1 MLRMKI
7 LLSVVLIMVI
17 IVGCSRWDMLR
28 LARIAATGDVAS
40 AGHMAAQKV
49 AGYAV
54 DPKSLERDVRS
65 FSQEFDSLLKGLKEA
80 VSGVWGKEEVKAPGP
95 KEYVKYTRNYH
106 SRVSVDFDRGVI
118 TVETLARKEPL
129 EALRNAIVTS
139 LLTPEDPRSVDMFSD
154 REVEINGTP
163 FLYGEVRD
171 HEGKYIRWPWR
182 AGHFADYLIR
192 HSLNTRKLAGGRVGE
207 VVRYV
212 NIPMVPDHSFVSAKR
227 YRPFVEH
234 FSRQFFVPRNL
245 IYAIIKTESDFNPYA
260 VSDAPAFG
268 LMQIV
273 PQTAG
278 LDVNRF
284 LNNVPRIPS
293 RGFLF
298 KPENN
303 IQYGTAYLHLLD
315 NRYLKDISD
324 SLSREYCVIAAYN
337 TGAGNVLRTF
347 HRNEDQAFRLINGL
361 GPLEVLTFL
370 KSNLP
375 HREARRYLTK
385 VMSAQKDFVAF

>member
-1 MLRMKI
+1 
-7 LLSVVLIMVI
+7 MV
-17 IVGCSRWDMLR
+17 
-28 LARIAATGDVAS
+28 T
-40 AGHMAAQKV
+40 
-49 AGYAV
+49 
-54 DPKSLERDVRS
+54 
-65 FSQEFDSLLKGLKEA
+65 
-80 VSGVWGKEEVKAPGP
+80 
-95 KEYVKYTRNYH
+95 
-106 SRVSVDFDRGVI
+106 
-118 TVETLARKEPL
+118 
-129 EALRNAIVTS
+129 
-139 LLTPEDPRSVDMFSD
+139 
-154 REVEINGTP
+154 
-163 FLYGEVRD
+163 
-171 HEGKYIRWPWR
+171 
-182 AGHFADYLIR
+182 
-192 HSLNTRKLAGGRVGE
+192 
-207 VVRYV
+207 
-212 NIPMVPDHSFVSAKR
+212 DHSFVSAKR
-227 YRPFVEH
+227 YKPFVQH
-234 FSRQFFVPRNL
+234 FSKQFFIPRNL

-284 LNNVPRIPS
+284 LNNVARIPS

-315 NRYLKDISD
+315 NRYLKDISE

-347 HRNEDQAFRLINGL
+347 DRNEDQAFRLINSL
-361 GPLEVLTFL
+361 GPVKVLNFL
-370 KSNLP
+370 KANLP

>member
-1 MLRMKI
+1 M
-7 LLSVVLIMVI
+7 
-17 IVGCSRWDMLR
+17 
-28 LARIAATGDVAS
+28 
-40 AGHMAAQKV
+40 
-49 AGYAV
+49 
-54 DPKSLERDVRS
+54 
-65 FSQEFDSLLKGLKEA
+65 
-80 VSGVWGKEEVKAPGP
+80 
-95 KEYVKYTRNYH
+95 
-106 SRVSVDFDRGVI
+106 
-118 TVETLARKEPL
+118 
-129 EALRNAIVTS
+129 
-139 LLTPEDPRSVDMFSD
+139 
-154 REVEINGTP
+154 
-163 FLYGEVRD
+163 
-171 HEGKYIRWPWR
+171 
-182 AGHFADYLIR
+182 
-192 HSLNTRKLAGGRVGE
+192 GE